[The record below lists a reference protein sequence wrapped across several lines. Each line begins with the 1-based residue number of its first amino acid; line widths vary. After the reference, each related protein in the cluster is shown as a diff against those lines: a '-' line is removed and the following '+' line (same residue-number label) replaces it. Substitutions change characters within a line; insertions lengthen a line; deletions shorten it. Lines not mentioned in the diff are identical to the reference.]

1 MNIGKTMCR
10 IIWKD
15 DFFPETEGYSIPSDG
30 LLAIASVAGFELE
43 GYVVTRPDAAE
54 EIAPLEENDLFRQIV
69 EREGVKNQAEADWPG
84 FDLTDWQ
91 TLCRDVCESGKPVL
105 LYLKKTPVMAF
116 IQKADEQGVLLDE
129 FQEDG
134 NWRGKMY
141 RIPYEEM
148 ERMVIGDRVT
158 RLTAKYLDRRL
169 APAELTEAGNT
180 PAETLRAGMRQKV
193 LCDVESS
200 GFIRQV
206 YPVAVTRNLYVAACA
221 EDFLLDGYEIGATS
235 ALKNVCL
242 RPDYTDAVYREEGL
256 KAQLAAP
263 LLPMRGWR
271 EMLEALKA
279 QRRFV
284 EISRTEA
291 DCREEFY
298 FGRIR
303 ETTERAVTLDIFDE
317 LGGWTDEPLR
327 IPYEKIGTVAFG
339 MRTLELLGRYAGE
352 AE

>member
-1 MNIGKTMCR
+1 M
-10 IIWKD
+10 
-15 DFFPETEGYSIPSDG
+15 
-30 LLAIASVAGFELE
+30 
-43 GYVVTRPDAAE
+43 
-54 EIAPLEENDLFRQIV
+54 
-69 EREGVKNQAEADWPG
+69 
-84 FDLTDWQ
+84 
-91 TLCRDVCESGKPVL
+91 
-105 LYLKKTPVMAF
+105 
-116 IQKADEQGVLLDE
+116 
-129 FQEDG
+129 
-134 NWRGKMY
+134 
-141 RIPYEEM
+141 
-148 ERMVIGDRVT
+148 IGDRVT

-169 APAELTEAGNT
+169 APAELTEVGNT

-317 LGGWTDEPLR
+317 LGGWTSRCASRMKKSARWPSACARWNCSAAMPAKRNNGDVHQLR
-327 IPYEKIGTVAFG
+327 SFRFPQLFLCRRNSCGKLYRNRSESA
-339 MRTLELLGRYAGE
+339 
-352 AE
+352 

>member
-43 GYVVTRPDAAE
+43 GYLVTRPDAAE

-105 LYLKKTPVMAF
+105 LYLEKTPVMAF

-141 RIPYEEM
+141 RIPYEE
-148 ERMVIGDRVT
+148 
-158 RLTAKYLDRRL
+158 RL
-169 APAELTEAGNT
+169 
-180 PAETLRAGMRQKV
+180 
-193 LCDVESS
+193 C
-200 GFIRQV
+200 
-206 YPVAVTRNLYVAACA
+206 
-221 EDFLLDGYEIGATS
+221 
-235 ALKNVCL
+235 
-242 RPDYTDAVYREEGL
+242 
-256 KAQLAAP
+256 
-263 LLPMRGWR
+263 
-271 EMLEALKA
+271 
-279 QRRFV
+279 RF
-284 EISRTEA
+284 
-291 DCREEFY
+291 
-298 FGRIR
+298 
-303 ETTERAVTLDIFDE
+303 
-317 LGGWTDEPLR
+317 
-327 IPYEKIGTVAFG
+327 
-339 MRTLELLGRYAGE
+339 
-352 AE
+352 